1 MKTNRMT
8 HVAVASALTLGLAL
22 AGCSGTSD
30 EESQGSQDSQA
41 TADSESTNESESSD
55 EESESNDEGSTD
67 EAEASDSE
75 LAKDADLS
83 KETPA
88 TSADDAVKTAE
99 DEVKADDGV
108 LHAVELDFDS
118 DDGKW
123 EYDIKI
129 MDGTTD
135 HKVVIDADT
144 GKVVRDESEDSDDKE
159 KSIDLKSPMDY
170 DEAYDLAKKKGE
182 GKLSGWKLEYDD
194 GQREYQFDFEDNGDE
209 TEVTVNVES
218 KKVTVD

>member
-8 HVAVASALTLGLAL
+8 YVAVAGVLGAGLAL
-22 AGCSGTSD
+22 TGCSGSSD
-30 EESQGSQDSQA
+30 GGAQESPDSGASQA
-41 TADSESTNESESSD
+41 AESTDSSD
-55 EESESNDEGSTD
+55 QESTD
-67 EAEASDSE
+67 EASTDSGNDSGSP

-83 KETPA
+83 KDSPA
-88 TSADDAVKTAE
+88 TSAKDAVKTAQ
-99 DEVKADDGV
+99 DKVKAKDGT

-123 EYDIKI
+123 EYDVKI

-144 GKVVRDESEDSDDKE
+144 GDIVRDESEDSDDKE
-159 KSIDLKSPMDY
+159 KAIDLDSPMTF
-170 DEAYDLAKKKGE
+170 DEAYDLAKDKGK
-182 GKLSGWKLEYDD
+182 GALTGWKLEYDD
-194 GQREYQFDFEDNGDE
+194 GQREFQFDFDDNGTE

-218 KKVTVD
+218 KKVALD